1 MCRIKNAT
9 AIAASSVF
17 SLGMPNP
24 ADDLPPTDLP
34 WEGSSLA
41 DMIATLDCRIQFSR
55 FGAVDQM
62 LMLPQNALR
71 LELARPLQCGEESG
85 EKTSPL
91 GSPAA

>member
-1 MCRIKNAT
+1 
-9 AIAASSVF
+9 
-17 SLGMPNP
+17 
-24 ADDLPPTDLP
+24 
-34 WEGSSLA
+34 
-41 DMIATLDCRIQFSR
+41 MIATLDCRIQFSR